1 MELVKKELELS
12 HLQQKIGKEVE
23 DKVKTLNRKYM
34 LQEQLKIIKRELGL
48 EKDDKD
54 SVVEKFR
61 EKISSSDLVIP
72 QSVQTVIDEELAKL
86 SYLDQ
91 QSSEFKLVTWMNF
104 CVSVYNSRRQ
114 PLSGYYLGALLFL
127 RLEEYWFS

>member
-1 MELVKKELELS
+1 MAPTLDVLVLFFFQVLKRLYLSMELVKKELQLS
-12 HLQQKIGKEVE
+12 KLQQKIGKEVE
-23 DKVKTLNRKYM
+23 DKVKSLNRKYM

-61 EKISSSDLVIP
+61 EKIGSSDLIIP
-72 QSVQTVIDEELAKL
+72 ENVLAVIDEELSKL

-91 QSSEFKLVTWMNF
+91 QSSEFKLVCFPVN
-104 CVSVYNSRRQ
+104 
-114 PLSGYYLGALLFL
+114 
-127 RLEEYWFS
+127 